1 MAGDRLLV
9 TCQLN
14 QIDISG
20 HNSPNYESPLR
31 FKNSWACSL
40 VSKNNFIIFET
51 INIRILLKSENQ
63 SNMTSS
69 FLKQAMEGN
78 KNAILKQQIICQYIT
93 EGDSSIT
100 DLSKAINLS
109 VPTVTKLIGELIE
122 EGFVH
127 NFGEQGTAGGRRP
140 NIYGLNPYAGYFIGV
155 ELRKD
160 SVALAVINFKG
171 QLIDEKNISFSM
183 SNDPR
188 SLDQLCEVI
197 QNFIRTHK
205 IAHDKILAAT
215 VNISGR
221 VNSQTGYSYSYFF
234 VEEQP
239 LTLLLEERLGCTIYI
254 ENDTRAATY
263 GEYMYGG
270 AHNEQTML
278 YINASWGLGLGM
290 IIDGKIFYGKSG
302 FAGEFGHFPLLDNEI
317 ICRCGKR
324 GCLETGAS
332 GSAMHRIFLEKLRQ
346 GSVSMLSGKF
356 NKGEEITL
364 NDILSALHKED
375 VLAIEVLESVGHT
388 LGKAVAGLINMFNPE
403 TIIIGGTL
411 SVAKEYLM
419 LPVRN
424 AVNKYSLM
432 LVNKDTL
439 IRPST
444 LGERA
449 GVLGACLLARSKS
462 LGLF

>member
-1 MAGDRLLV
+1 
-9 TCQLN
+9 
-14 QIDISG
+14 
-20 HNSPNYESPLR
+20 
-31 FKNSWACSL
+31 
-40 VSKNNFIIFET
+40 
-51 INIRILLKSENQ
+51 
-63 SNMTSS
+63 MTNS
-69 FLKQAMEGN
+69 FLKLATEGN
-78 KNAILKQQIICQYIT
+78 KNAILKQQIICQYILC
-93 EGDSSIT
+93 T
-100 DLSKAINLS
+100 DLSKAVNLS
-109 VPTVTKLIGELIE
+109 VPTVTKLIGELID

-155 ELRKD
+155 DIRKD
-160 SVALAVINFKG
+160 SVVMAAINFKG
-171 QLIDEKNISFSM
+171 QLIDETTVAFQM
-183 SNDPR
+183 DNDPH
-188 SLDQLCEVI
+188 SLDKLCEVI
-197 QNFIRTHK
+197 LNFVRSHK
-205 IAHDKILAAT
+205 ITRDKVLAIG

-239 LTLLLEERLGCTIYI
+239 LTMLLEERLGTTVYI

-263 GEYMYGG
+263 GEYMYGD

-302 FAGEFGHFPLLDNEI
+302 FSGEFGHFPLLDNEI

-332 GSAMHRIFLEKLRQ
+332 GSALHRIFLEKLRQ
-346 GSVSMLSGKF
+346 GRVSMLSEKF
-356 NKGEEITL
+356 KKGVEITL
-364 NDILSALHKED
+364 NDILDALLKED
-375 VLAIEVLESVGHT
+375 VLAIEVLDSVGHT
-388 LGKAVAGLINMFNPE
+388 LGKAIAGLINMFNPE
-403 TIIIGGTL
+403 MIVIGGTL

-432 LVNKDTL
+432 LVNKDTQIKL
-439 IRPST
+439 ST

-449 GVLGACLLARSKS
+449 GVMGACLLARSKS
-462 LGLF
+462 LGLL

>member
-1 MAGDRLLV
+1 
-9 TCQLN
+9 
-14 QIDISG
+14 
-20 HNSPNYESPLR
+20 
-31 FKNSWACSL
+31 
-40 VSKNNFIIFET
+40 
-51 INIRILLKSENQ
+51 
-63 SNMTSS
+63 MTNS
-69 FLKQAMEGN
+69 FLKLATEGN
-78 KNAILKQQIICQYIT
+78 KNAILKQQIICQYILC
-93 EGDSSIT
+93 GDSSIT
-100 DLSKAINLS
+100 DLSKAVNLS
-109 VPTVTKLIGELIE
+109 VPTVTKLIGELID

-140 NIYGLNPYAGYFIGV
+140 NIYGLNPYAGYFIGADI
-155 ELRKD
+155 RKD
-160 SVALAVINFKG
+160 SVVMAAINFKG
-171 QLIDEKNISFSM
+171 QLIDETTVAFQM
-183 SNDPR
+183 DNDPH
-188 SLDQLCEVI
+188 SLDKLCEVI
-197 QNFIRTHK
+197 LNFVRSHK
-205 IAHDKILAAT
+205 ITRDKVLAIG

-239 LTLLLEERLGCTIYI
+239 LTMLLEERLGTTVYI

-263 GEYMYGG
+263 GEYMYGD

-302 FAGEFGHFPLLDNEI
+302 FSGEFGHFPLLDNEI

-332 GSAMHRIFLEKLRQ
+332 GSALHRIFLEKLRQ
-346 GSVSMLSGKF
+346 GRVSMLSEKF
-356 NKGEEITL
+356 KKGVEITL
-364 NDILSALHKED
+364 NDILDALLKED
-375 VLAIEVLESVGHT
+375 VLAIEVLDSVGHT
-388 LGKAVAGLINMFNPE
+388 LGKAIAGLINMFNPE
-403 TIIIGGTL
+403 MIVIGGTL

-432 LVNKDTL
+432 LVNKDTQIKL
-439 IRPST
+439 ST

-449 GVLGACLLARSKS
+449 GVMGACLLARSKS
-462 LGLF
+462 LGLL